1 MLDSNSHLINFS
13 KQPET
18 REWDCA
24 EFQNK
29 VIEELES
36 ADGKSLAKVKDCH
49 IMLAKCSSATL
60 YEVLDR
66 FGRQD
71 TEDSGFT
78 SFTLIRIEGL
88 DAEINDTALEGL
100 ISKC

>member
-1 MLDSNSHLINFS
+1 M
-13 KQPET
+13 Q
-18 REWDCA
+18 
-24 EFQNK
+24 
-29 VIEELES
+29 
-36 ADGKSLAKVKDCH
+36 
-49 IMLAKCSSATL
+49 AKCSSATL

-78 SFTLIRIEGL
+78 SFTLIRIDL